1 MFSSTNWSPCF
12 VSAQYI
18 FAGMYVVV
26 LALVFRLMCKARK
39 LPPYV
44 LLLMSC
50 TSYRIHSVFVLR

>member
-1 MFSSTNWSPCF
+1 
-12 VSAQYI
+12 
-18 FAGMYVVV
+18 MYVVV

-50 TSYRIHSVFVLR
+50 TSYRIHSIFVLR